1 MDLIREWVITI
12 LSIVIF
18 VTFVEFLLPNS
29 NHKRYINVII
39 GLLIMLVILKPLMGL
54 VKGGESIGDGILQ
67 ASNQLEQM
75 TLTNRMKTLEVNNQ
89 ETIIQLYK
97 DSLKEQMITRL
108 EGQLGVQVKDIAF
121 EIEEDQED
129 QFGMIKEVSIIL
141 EEEGSQPQGE
151 GEIKEVSINVR
162 LPGKKDN
169 NSEDERILLVN
180 GGEAIISDFS
190 DFYNISKESIK
201 VSVQKN
207 R

>member
-75 TLTNRMKTLEVNNQ
+75 TLNNRMKTLEVNNQ

-108 EGQLGVQVKDIAF
+108 EGQLGVQVKDIAL
-121 EIEEDQED
+121 EIEEDHED

-141 EEEGSQPQGE
+141 GEEGSQPHGE